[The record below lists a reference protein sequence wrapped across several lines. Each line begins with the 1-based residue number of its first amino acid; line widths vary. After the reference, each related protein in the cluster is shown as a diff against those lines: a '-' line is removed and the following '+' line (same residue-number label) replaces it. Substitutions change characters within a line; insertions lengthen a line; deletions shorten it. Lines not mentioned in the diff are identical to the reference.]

1 MVPPP
6 PLLSDGT
13 AAEIEQQ
20 QHQQQQQWLHPPS
33 FQSAALEDLNCVTVK
48 YYQTAA

>member
-20 QHQQQQQWLHPPS
+20 QEQWLHPPS
-33 FQSAALEDLNCVTVK
+33 FQSAVIEDLKCVTVK
-48 YYQTAA
+48 YHQTAA